1 MFGSTSGTK
10 LETHKGRWW
19 MLLGVWLLYLSFGL
33 NIAAL
38 APLVPVIESDL
49 GLSHSAMGRVLGAW
63 QFVFILAAIPCGILL
78 DQLGPRRAMLGG
90 ALLMAI
96 SAFWRS
102 VATDEISLLLAV
114 GIFGLGGP
122 IISTGA
128 PKVVSAWFES
138 RQRGLAM
145 GIYVT
150 GPGIG
155 AIVGLLLTNAVLLP
169 ALDNDWR
176 QVLRLWGGFTLAAAF
191 AWFVISARLA
201 LVPSQLPK
209 FSVADLGLL
218 TLLRHPVVRL
228 LLLMSI
234 GVFAINHGIGNWLPE
249 LLRASGRTITE
260 ASHLAALMVLV
271 SVVSALTIPR
281 LATRQNRLIVLLL
294 LCLSS
299 VCATVLLRI
308 PTGIPLFAGLVFQGI
323 ATGSMMTIM
332 ILILVET
339 PEIGERRAGTASG
352 LYFSTAEIGG
362 VGGPVML
369 GVVYDATGG
378 FATGLTVLCSIGFA
392 IACCVLA
399 LRYFIGKTTTD
410 STGEA

>member
-1 MFGSTSGTK
+1 VSDPINGAKPESYN
-10 LETHKGRWW
+10 GRWW

-49 GLSHSAMGRVLGAW
+49 GMSHSAMGRVLGAW
-63 QFVFILAAIPCGILL
+63 QFVFILSAIPCGILL
-78 DQLGPRRAMLGG
+78 DRLGARWAMLGG
-90 ALLMAI
+90 ALLMAV

-102 VATDEISLLLAV
+102 IATDEISLLLAV
-114 GIFGLGGP
+114 AVFGLGGP

-176 QVLRLWGGFTLAAAF
+176 QVLRLWGFFTLITAL
-191 AWFVISARLA
+191 AWFVISCRLTMA
-201 LVPSQLPK
+201 PSHLRKLQTI
-209 FSVADLGLL
+209 DLGLL
-218 TLLRHPVVRL
+218 PLLRHPVVRL

-249 LLRASGRTITE
+249 LLRASGRTISQ

-271 SVVSALTIPR
+271 SVISALTIPR
-281 LATRQNRLIVLLL
+281 LATGQYRLIILFM

-299 VCATVLLRI
+299 VCAMVLLRV
-308 PTGIPLFAGLVFQGI
+308 PTGMPLFAGLVFQGI
-323 ATGSMMTIM
+323 ATGSIMTIM
-332 ILILVET
+332 MLILVET
-339 PEIGERRAGTASG
+339 PGIGERRAGTAGG

-378 FATGLTVLCSIGFA
+378 FATGLTVLCCIGLVL
-392 IACCVLA
+392 ACCVWA
-399 LRYFIGKTTTD
+399 LRYFVRKTTTE
-410 STGEA
+410 SAGVG

>member
-1 MFGSTSGTK
+1 VSDSNSGTK
-10 LETHKGRWW
+10 PESYNGRWW

-49 GLSHSAMGRVLGAW
+49 GMSHSAMGRVLGAW
-63 QFVFILAAIPCGILL
+63 QFVFILSAIPCGILL
-78 DQLGPRRAMLGG
+78 DRLGARWAMLGG
-90 ALLMAI
+90 ALLMAV

-102 VATDEISLLLAV
+102 IATDEISLLLAV
-114 GIFGLGGP
+114 AVFGLGGP

-176 QVLRLWGGFTLAAAF
+176 QVLRLWGFFTLITAL
-191 AWFVISARLA
+191 AWFVISCRLTMA
-201 LVPSQLPK
+201 PSHLRKLQTI
-209 FSVADLGLL
+209 DLGLL
-218 TLLRHPVVRL
+218 PLLRHPVVRL

-249 LLRASGRTITE
+249 LLRASGRTIAQ

-271 SVVSALTIPR
+271 SVISALTIPR
-281 LATRQNRLIVLLL
+281 LATGQYRLIILFM

-299 VCATVLLRI
+299 VCAMVLLRV
-308 PTGIPLFAGLVFQGI
+308 PTGMPLFAGLVFQGI
-323 ATGSMMTIM
+323 ATGSIMTIM
-332 ILILVET
+332 MLILVET
-339 PEIGERRAGTASG
+339 PGIGERRAGTAGG

-378 FATGLTVLCSIGFA
+378 FATGLTVLCCIGLVL
-392 IACCVLA
+392 ACCVWA
-399 LRYFIGKTTTD
+399 LRYFVGKTTTE
-410 STGEA
+410 SAGVG

>member
-1 MFGSTSGTK
+1 
-10 LETHKGRWW
+10 

-49 GLSHSAMGRVLGAW
+49 GMSHSAMGRVLGAW
-63 QFVFILAAIPCGILL
+63 QFVFILSAIPCGILL
-78 DQLGPRRAMLGG
+78 DRLGARWAMLGG
-90 ALLMAI
+90 ALLMAV

-102 VATDEISLLLAV
+102 IATDEISLLLAV
-114 GIFGLGGP
+114 AVFGLGGP

-176 QVLRLWGGFTLAAAF
+176 QVLRLWGFFTLITAL
-191 AWFVISARLA
+191 AWFVISCRLTMA
-201 LVPSQLPK
+201 PSHLRKLQTI
-209 FSVADLGLL
+209 DLGLL
-218 TLLRHPVVRL
+218 PLLRHPVVRL

-249 LLRASGRTITE
+249 LLRASGRTIAQ

-271 SVVSALTIPR
+271 SVISALTIPR
-281 LATRQNRLIVLLL
+281 LATGQYRLIILFM

-299 VCATVLLRI
+299 VCAMVLLRV
-308 PTGIPLFAGLVFQGI
+308 PTGMPLFAGLVFQGI
-323 ATGSMMTIM
+323 ATGSIMTIM
-332 ILILVET
+332 MLILVET
-339 PEIGERRAGTASG
+339 PGIGERRAGTAGG

-378 FATGLTVLCSIGFA
+378 FATGLTVLCCIGLVL
-392 IACCVLA
+392 ACCVWA
-399 LRYFIGKTTTD
+399 LRYFVGKTTTE
-410 STGEA
+410 SAGVG

>member
-1 MFGSTSGTK
+1 
-10 LETHKGRWW
+10 

-49 GLSHSAMGRVLGAW
+49 GMSHSAMGRVLGAW
-63 QFVFILAAIPCGILL
+63 QFVFILSAIPCGILL
-78 DQLGPRRAMLGG
+78 DRLGARWAMLGG
-90 ALLMAI
+90 ALLMAV

-102 VATDEISLLLAV
+102 IATDEISLLFAV
-114 GIFGLGGP
+114 GVFGLGGP

-176 QVLRLWGGFTLAAAF
+176 QVLRLWGFFTLITAL
-191 AWFVISARLA
+191 AWFVISCRLTMA
-201 LVPSQLPK
+201 PSHLRKLQTI
-209 FSVADLGLL
+209 DLGLL
-218 TLLRHPVVRL
+218 PLLRHPVVRL

-249 LLRASGRTITE
+249 LLRASGRTIAQ

-271 SVVSALTIPR
+271 SVISALTIPR
-281 LATRQNRLIVLLL
+281 LATGQYRLIILFM

-299 VCATVLLRI
+299 VCAMVLLRV
-308 PTGIPLFAGLVFQGI
+308 PTGMPLFAGLVFQGI

-332 ILILVET
+332 MLILVET
-339 PEIGERRAGTASG
+339 PGIGERRAGTAGG

-378 FATGLTVLCSIGFA
+378 FATGLTVLCCIGLVL
-392 IACCVLA
+392 ACCVWA
-399 LRYFIGKTTTD
+399 LRYFVGKTTTE
-410 STGEA
+410 SAGVG

>member
-1 MFGSTSGTK
+1 MSDPISGAK
-10 LETHKGRWW
+10 PESYNGRWW

-49 GLSHSAMGRVLGAW
+49 GMSHSAMGRVLGAW
-63 QFVFILAAIPCGILL
+63 QFVFILSAIPCGILL
-78 DQLGPRRAMLGG
+78 DRLGARWAMLGG
-90 ALLMAI
+90 ALLMAV

-102 VATDEISLLLAV
+102 IATDEISLLLAV
-114 GIFGLGGP
+114 AVFGLGGP

-176 QVLRLWGGFTLAAAF
+176 QVLRLWGFFTLITAL
-191 AWFVISARLA
+191 AWFVISCRLTMA
-201 LVPSQLPK
+201 PSHLRKLQTI
-209 FSVADLGLL
+209 DLGLL
-218 TLLRHPVVRL
+218 PLLRHPVVRL

-249 LLRASGRTITE
+249 LLRASGRTIAQ

-271 SVVSALTIPR
+271 SVISALTIPR
-281 LATRQNRLIVLLL
+281 LATGQYRLIILFM

-299 VCATVLLRI
+299 VCAMVLLRV
-308 PTGIPLFAGLVFQGI
+308 PTGMPLFAGLVFQGI
-323 ATGSMMTIM
+323 ATGSIMTIM
-332 ILILVET
+332 MLILVET
-339 PEIGERRAGTASG
+339 PGIGERRAGTAGG

-378 FATGLTVLCSIGFA
+378 FATGLTVLCCIGLVL
-392 IACCVLA
+392 ACCVWA
-399 LRYFIGKTTTD
+399 LRYFVGKTTTE
-410 STGEA
+410 SAGVG

>member
-1 MFGSTSGTK
+1 
-10 LETHKGRWW
+10 

-49 GLSHSAMGRVLGAW
+49 GMSHSAMGRVLGAW
-63 QFVFILAAIPCGILL
+63 QFVFILSAIPCGILL
-78 DQLGPRRAMLGG
+78 DRLGPRWAMLGG
-90 ALLMAI
+90 ALLMAV

-102 VATDEISLLLAV
+102 IATDEISLLLAV
-114 GIFGLGGP
+114 GVFGLGGP

-176 QVLRLWGGFTLAAAF
+176 QVLRLWGCFTLAAAVV
-191 AWFVISARLA
+191 WSVISARLIVA
-201 LVPSQLPK
+201 PSHLRK
-209 FSVADLGLL
+209 FPTTDLGLL
-218 TLLRHPVVRL
+218 PLLRHPVVRL

-249 LLRASGRTITE
+249 LLRASGRTITQ

-271 SVVSALTIPR
+271 SVLSALTIPR
-281 LATRQNRLIVLLL
+281 LATRQYRLIVLFM

-299 VCATVLLRI
+299 VCATALLRV
-308 PTGIPLFAGLVFQGI
+308 PTGIPLFAGLIFQGI

-332 ILILVET
+332 MLILVET
-339 PEIGERRAGTASG
+339 PGIGERRAGTAGG

-378 FATGLTVLCSIGFA
+378 FATGLAVLCFIGLA
-392 IACCVLA
+392 LACCVWV
-399 LRYFIGKTTTD
+399 LRYFIERP
-410 STGEA
+410 STIQTGPR

>member
-1 MFGSTSGTK
+1 VSDPISGAK
-10 LETHKGRWW
+10 PESYNGRWW

-49 GLSHSAMGRVLGAW
+49 GMSHSAMGRVLGAW
-63 QFVFILAAIPCGILL
+63 QFVFILSAIPCGILL
-78 DQLGPRRAMLGG
+78 DRLGARWAMLGG
-90 ALLMAI
+90 ALLMAV

-102 VATDEISLLLAV
+102 IATDEISLLLAV
-114 GIFGLGGP
+114 AVFGLGGP

-176 QVLRLWGGFTLAAAF
+176 QVLRLWGFFTLITAL
-191 AWFVISARLA
+191 AWFVISCRLTMA
-201 LVPSQLPK
+201 PSHLRKLQTI
-209 FSVADLGLL
+209 DLGLL
-218 TLLRHPVVRL
+218 PLLRHPVVRL

-249 LLRASGRTITE
+249 LLRASGRTIAQ

-271 SVVSALTIPR
+271 SVISALTIPR
-281 LATRQNRLIVLLL
+281 LATGQYRLIILFM

-299 VCATVLLRI
+299 VCAMVLLRV
-308 PTGIPLFAGLVFQGI
+308 PTGMPLFAGLVFQGI
-323 ATGSMMTIM
+323 ATGSIMTIM
-332 ILILVET
+332 MLILVET
-339 PEIGERRAGTASG
+339 PGIGERRAGTAGG

-378 FATGLTVLCSIGFA
+378 FATGLTVLCCIGLVL
-392 IACCVLA
+392 ACCVWA
-399 LRYFIGKTTTD
+399 LRYFVGKTTTE
-410 STGEA
+410 SAGVG

>member
-1 MFGSTSGTK
+1 
-10 LETHKGRWW
+10 
-19 MLLGVWLLYLSFGL
+19 MLLGVWLLYVSFGL

-49 GLSHSAMGRVLGAW
+49 GMSHSAMGRVLGAW
-63 QFVFILAAIPCGILL
+63 QFVFILSAIPCGILL
-78 DQLGPRRAMLGG
+78 DRLGPRWAMLGG
-90 ALLMAI
+90 ALLMAV

-102 VATDEISLLLAV
+102 IATDGISLLFAV
-114 GIFGLGGP
+114 AVCGLGGV

-128 PKVVSAWFES
+128 PKIVSAWFES

-150 GPGIG
+150 GTGIG

-176 QVLRLWGGFTLAAAF
+176 QVLRLWGCFTLAAALV
-191 AWFVISARLA
+191 WSVISARLTLA
-201 LVPSQLPK
+201 PSDLRK
-209 FSVADLGLL
+209 FHTTDLGLL
-218 TLLRHPVVRL
+218 PLLRQPVVRL

-234 GVFAINHGIGNWLPE
+234 GVFTINHGIGNRLPE
-249 LLRASGRTITE
+249 LLRASGRTITQ

-271 SVVSALTIPR
+271 SILSALTIPR
-281 LATRQNRLIVLLL
+281 LATRQYRLIVLFM

-299 VCATVLLRI
+299 VCATVLLRV
-308 PTGIPLFAGLVFQGI
+308 PTGIPLFAGLILQGI

-332 ILILVET
+332 MLILLET
-339 PEIGERRAGTASG
+339 PGIGERRAGTAGG

-362 VGGPVML
+362 GG
-369 GVVYDATGG
+369 
-378 FATGLTVLCSIGFA
+378 
-392 IACCVLA
+392 
-399 LRYFIGKTTTD
+399 
-410 STGEA
+410 

>member
-1 MFGSTSGTK
+1 MSDPISGTK
-10 LETHKGRWW
+10 PESYNGRWW

-49 GLSHSAMGRVLGAW
+49 GMSHSAMGRVLGAW
-63 QFVFILAAIPCGILL
+63 QFVFILSAIPCGILL
-78 DQLGPRRAMLGG
+78 DRLGARWAMLGG
-90 ALLMAI
+90 ALLMAV

-102 VATDEISLLLAV
+102 IATDEISLLFAV
-114 GIFGLGGP
+114 AVFGLGGP

-176 QVLRLWGGFTLAAAF
+176 QVLRLWGFFTLITAL
-191 AWFVISARLA
+191 AWFVISCRLTMA
-201 LVPSQLPK
+201 PSHLRKLQTI
-209 FSVADLGLL
+209 DLGLL
-218 TLLRHPVVRL
+218 PLLRHPVVRL

-249 LLRASGRTITE
+249 LLRASGRTIAQ

-271 SVVSALTIPR
+271 SVISALTIPR
-281 LATRQNRLIVLLL
+281 LATGQYRLIILFM

-299 VCATVLLRI
+299 VCAMVLLRV
-308 PTGIPLFAGLVFQGI
+308 PTGMPLFAGLVFQGI

-332 ILILVET
+332 MLILVET
-339 PEIGERRAGTASG
+339 PGIGERRAGTAGG

-378 FATGLTVLCSIGFA
+378 FATGLTVLCCIGLVL
-392 IACCVLA
+392 ACCVWA
-399 LRYFIGKTTTD
+399 LRYFVGKTTTE
-410 STGEA
+410 SAGVG

>member
-1 MFGSTSGTK
+1 MSDPISGTK
-10 LETHKGRWW
+10 PESYNGRWW

-49 GLSHSAMGRVLGAW
+49 GMSHSAMGRVLGAW
-63 QFVFILAAIPCGILL
+63 QFVFILSAIPCGILL
-78 DQLGPRRAMLGG
+78 DRLGARWAMLGG
-90 ALLMAI
+90 ALLMAV

-102 VATDEISLLLAV
+102 IATDEISLLLAV
-114 GIFGLGGP
+114 AVFGLGGP

-176 QVLRLWGGFTLAAAF
+176 QVLRLWGFFTLITAL
-191 AWFVISARLA
+191 AWFVISCRLTMA
-201 LVPSQLPK
+201 PSHLRKLQTI
-209 FSVADLGLL
+209 DLGLL
-218 TLLRHPVVRL
+218 PLLRHPVVRL

-249 LLRASGRTITE
+249 LLRASGRTITQ

-271 SVVSALTIPR
+271 SVISALTIPR
-281 LATRQNRLIVLLL
+281 LATGQYRLIILFM

-299 VCATVLLRI
+299 VCAMVLLRV
-308 PTGIPLFAGLVFQGI
+308 PTGMPLFAGLVFQGI

-332 ILILVET
+332 MLILVET
-339 PEIGERRAGTASG
+339 PGIGERRAGTAGG

-378 FATGLTVLCSIGFA
+378 FATGLTVLCCIGLVL
-392 IACCVLA
+392 ACCVWA
-399 LRYFIGKTTTD
+399 LRYFVGKTTTE
-410 STGEA
+410 SAGVG

>member
-1 MFGSTSGTK
+1 MSDSNSGTK
-10 LETHKGRWW
+10 PESYNGRWW

-49 GLSHSAMGRVLGAW
+49 GMSHSAMGRVLGAW
-63 QFVFILAAIPCGILL
+63 QFVFILSAIPCGILL
-78 DQLGPRRAMLGG
+78 DRLGARWAMLGG
-90 ALLMAI
+90 ALLMAV

-102 VATDEISLLLAV
+102 IATDEISLLLAV
-114 GIFGLGGP
+114 AVFGLGGP

-176 QVLRLWGGFTLAAAF
+176 QVLRLWGFFTLITAL
-191 AWFVISARLA
+191 AWFVISCRLTMA
-201 LVPSQLPK
+201 PSHLRKLQTI
-209 FSVADLGLL
+209 DLGLL
-218 TLLRHPVVRL
+218 PLLRHPVVRL

-249 LLRASGRTITE
+249 LLRASGRTITQ

-271 SVVSALTIPR
+271 SVISALTIPR
-281 LATRQNRLIVLLL
+281 LATGQYRLIILFM

-299 VCATVLLRI
+299 VCAMVLLRV
-308 PTGIPLFAGLVFQGI
+308 PTGMPLFAGLVFQGI
-323 ATGSMMTIM
+323 ATGSIMTIM
-332 ILILVET
+332 MLILVET
-339 PEIGERRAGTASG
+339 PGIGERRAGTAGG

-378 FATGLTVLCSIGFA
+378 FATGLTILCCIGLVL
-392 IACCVLA
+392 ACCVWA
-399 LRYFIGKTTTD
+399 LRYFVGKTTTE
-410 STGEA
+410 SAGVG

>member
-1 MFGSTSGTK
+1 
-10 LETHKGRWW
+10 
-19 MLLGVWLLYLSFGL
+19 
-33 NIAAL
+33 
-38 APLVPVIESDL
+38 
-49 GLSHSAMGRVLGAW
+49 
-63 QFVFILAAIPCGILL
+63 
-78 DQLGPRRAMLGG
+78 MLGG
-90 ALLMAI
+90 ALLMAV

-102 VATDEISLLLAV
+102 IANDEISLLLAV
-114 GIFGLGGP
+114 GVFGLGGP

-176 QVLRLWGGFTLAAAF
+176 QVLRLWGCFTLAAAVV
-191 AWFVISARLA
+191 WSVISAKLIVA
-201 LVPSQLPK
+201 PSHLRK
-209 FSVADLGLL
+209 FPTTDLGLL
-218 TLLRHPVVRL
+218 PLLRHPVVRL

-249 LLRASGRTITE
+249 LLRASGRTITQ

-271 SVVSALTIPR
+271 SVLSALTIPR
-281 LATRQNRLIVLLL
+281 LATRQYRLIVLFM

-299 VCATVLLRI
+299 VCATALLRV
-308 PTGIPLFAGLVFQGI
+308 PTGIPLLAGLIFQGI

-332 ILILVET
+332 MLILVET
-339 PEIGERRAGTASG
+339 PGIGERRAGTAGG

-378 FATGLTVLCSIGFA
+378 FAAGLAVLCFIGLA
-392 IACCVLA
+392 LACCVWV
-399 LRYFIGKTTTD
+399 LRYFVGRPSTVTTG
-410 STGEA
+410 SR

>member
-1 MFGSTSGTK
+1 
-10 LETHKGRWW
+10 

-49 GLSHSAMGRVLGAW
+49 GMSHSAMGRVLGAW
-63 QFVFILAAIPCGILL
+63 QFVFILSAIPCGILL
-78 DQLGPRRAMLGG
+78 DRLGPRWAMLGG
-90 ALLMAI
+90 ALLMAV

-102 VATDEISLLLAV
+102 IANDEISLLLAV
-114 GIFGLGGP
+114 GVFGLGGP

-176 QVLRLWGGFTLAAAF
+176 QVLRLWGFFTLITAL
-191 AWFVISARLA
+191 AWFVISCRLTMA
-201 LVPSQLPK
+201 PSHLRKLQTI
-209 FSVADLGLL
+209 DLGLL
-218 TLLRHPVVRL
+218 PLLRHPVVRL

-249 LLRASGRTITE
+249 LLRASGRTIAQ

-271 SVVSALTIPR
+271 SVISALTIPR
-281 LATRQNRLIVLLL
+281 LATGQYRLIILFM

-299 VCATVLLRI
+299 VCAMVLLRV
-308 PTGIPLFAGLVFQGI
+308 PTGMPLFAGLVFQGI
-323 ATGSMMTIM
+323 ATGSIMTIM
-332 ILILVET
+332 MLILVET
-339 PEIGERRAGTASG
+339 PGIGERRAGTAGG

-378 FATGLTVLCSIGFA
+378 FATGLTVLCCIGLVL
-392 IACCVLA
+392 ACCVWA
-399 LRYFIGKTTTD
+399 LRYFVGKTTTE
-410 STGEA
+410 SAGVG

>member
-1 MFGSTSGTK
+1 MSGPTSGTK
-10 LETHKGRWW
+10 PEAHKGRWW

-49 GLSHSAMGRVLGAW
+49 GMSHSAMGRVLGAW

-78 DQLGPRRAMLGG
+78 DRLGPRRAMLGG

-201 LVPSQLPK
+201 LAPSYLPK

-218 TLLRHPVVRL
+218 TLLSHPVVRL

-281 LATRQNRLIVLLL
+281 LATRQYRLIVLLL

-299 VCATVLLRI
+299 VCATALLRI

-323 ATGSMMTIM
+323 ATGSIMTIM
-332 ILILVET
+332 MLILVET

-378 FATGLTVLCSIGFA
+378 FATGLTVLCCIGLVL
-392 IACCVLA
+392 ACCVLV
-399 LRYFIGKTTTD
+399 LRYFIGQTTTD
-410 STGEA
+410 STGVV

>member
-1 MFGSTSGTK
+1 MSDPISGTK
-10 LETHKGRWW
+10 PESYNGRWW

-49 GLSHSAMGRVLGAW
+49 GMNHSAMGRVLGAW
-63 QFVFILAAIPCGILL
+63 QFVFILSAIPCGILL
-78 DQLGPRRAMLGG
+78 DRLGARWAMLGG
-90 ALLMAI
+90 ALLMAV

-102 VATDEISLLLAV
+102 IATDEISLLLAV
-114 GIFGLGGP
+114 AVFGLGGP

-176 QVLRLWGGFTLAAAF
+176 QVLRLWGFFTLITAL
-191 AWFVISARLA
+191 AWFVISCRLTMA
-201 LVPSQLPK
+201 PSHLRKLQTI
-209 FSVADLGLL
+209 DLGLL
-218 TLLRHPVVRL
+218 PLLRHPVVRL

-249 LLRASGRTITE
+249 LLRASGRTIAQ

-271 SVVSALTIPR
+271 SVISALTIPR
-281 LATRQNRLIVLLL
+281 LATGQYRLIILFM

-299 VCATVLLRI
+299 VCAMVLLRV
-308 PTGIPLFAGLVFQGI
+308 PTGMPLFAGLVFQGI
-323 ATGSMMTIM
+323 ATGSIMTIM
-332 ILILVET
+332 MLILVET
-339 PEIGERRAGTASG
+339 PGIGERRAGTAGG

-378 FATGLTVLCSIGFA
+378 FATGLTVLCCIGLVL
-392 IACCVLA
+392 ACCVWA
-399 LRYFIGKTTTD
+399 LRYFVRKTTTE
-410 STGEA
+410 SAGVG

>member
-1 MFGSTSGTK
+1 MSDPIIGTK
-10 LETHKGRWW
+10 PESYNGRWW

-49 GLSHSAMGRVLGAW
+49 GMSHSAMGRVLGAW
-63 QFVFILAAIPCGILL
+63 QFVFILSAIPCGILL
-78 DQLGPRRAMLGG
+78 DRLGARWAMLGG
-90 ALLMAI
+90 ALLMAV

-102 VATDEISLLLAV
+102 IATDEISLLLAV
-114 GIFGLGGP
+114 AVFGLGGP

-176 QVLRLWGGFTLAAAF
+176 QVLRLWGFFTLITAL
-191 AWFVISARLA
+191 AWFVISCRLTMA
-201 LVPSQLPK
+201 PSHLRKLQTI
-209 FSVADLGLL
+209 DLGLL
-218 TLLRHPVVRL
+218 PLLRHPVVRL

-249 LLRASGRTITE
+249 LLRASGRTISQ

-271 SVVSALTIPR
+271 SVISALTIPR
-281 LATRQNRLIVLLL
+281 LATGQYRLIILFM

-299 VCATVLLRI
+299 VCAMVLLRV
-308 PTGIPLFAGLVFQGI
+308 PTGMPLFAGLVFQGI
-323 ATGSMMTIM
+323 ATGSIMTIM
-332 ILILVET
+332 MLILVET
-339 PEIGERRAGTASG
+339 PGIGERRAGTAGG

-378 FATGLTVLCSIGFA
+378 FATGLTVLCCIGLVL
-392 IACCVLA
+392 ACCVWA
-399 LRYFIGKTTTD
+399 LRYFVGKTTTE
-410 STGEA
+410 SAGVG

>member
-1 MFGSTSGTK
+1 
-10 LETHKGRWW
+10 

-49 GLSHSAMGRVLGAW
+49 GMSHSAMGRVLGAW
-63 QFVFILAAIPCGILL
+63 QFVFILSAIPCGILL
-78 DQLGPRRAMLGG
+78 DRLGPRWAMLGG
-90 ALLMAI
+90 ALLMAV

-102 VATDEISLLLAV
+102 IATDEISLLLAV
-114 GIFGLGGP
+114 AVFGLGGP

-176 QVLRLWGGFTLAAAF
+176 QVLRLWGFFTLITAL
-191 AWFVISARLA
+191 AWFVISCRLTMA
-201 LVPSQLPK
+201 PSHLRKLQTI
-209 FSVADLGLL
+209 DLGLL
-218 TLLRHPVVRL
+218 PLLRHPVVRL

-249 LLRASGRTITE
+249 LLRASGRTIAQ

-271 SVVSALTIPR
+271 SVISALTIPR
-281 LATRQNRLIVLLL
+281 LATGQYRLIILFM

-299 VCATVLLRI
+299 VCAMVLLRV
-308 PTGIPLFAGLVFQGI
+308 PTGMPLFAGLVFQGI

-332 ILILVET
+332 MLILVET
-339 PEIGERRAGTASG
+339 PGIGERRAGTAGG

-378 FATGLTVLCSIGFA
+378 FATGLTVLCCIGLVL
-392 IACCVLA
+392 ACCVWA
-399 LRYFIGKTTTD
+399 LRYFVGKTTTE
-410 STGEA
+410 SAGVG

>member
-1 MFGSTSGTK
+1 
-10 LETHKGRWW
+10 

-49 GLSHSAMGRVLGAW
+49 GMSHSAMGRVLGAW
-63 QFVFILAAIPCGILL
+63 QFVFILSAIPCGILL
-78 DQLGPRRAMLGG
+78 DRLGARWAMLGG
-90 ALLMAI
+90 ALLMAV

-102 VATDEISLLLAV
+102 IATDEISLLLAV
-114 GIFGLGGP
+114 AVFGLGGP

-176 QVLRLWGGFTLAAAF
+176 QVLRLWGFFTLITAL
-191 AWFVISARLA
+191 AWFVISCRLTMA
-201 LVPSQLPK
+201 PSHLRKLQTI
-209 FSVADLGLL
+209 DLGLL
-218 TLLRHPVVRL
+218 PLLRHPVVRL

-249 LLRASGRTITE
+249 LLRASGRTIAQ

-271 SVVSALTIPR
+271 SVISALTIPR
-281 LATRQNRLIVLLL
+281 LATGQYRLIILFM

-299 VCATVLLRI
+299 VCAMVLLRV
-308 PTGIPLFAGLVFQGI
+308 PTGMPLFAGLVFQGI

-332 ILILVET
+332 MLILVET
-339 PEIGERRAGTASG
+339 PGIGERRAGTAGG

-378 FATGLTVLCSIGFA
+378 FATGLTVLCCIGLVL
-392 IACCVLA
+392 ACCVWA
-399 LRYFIGKTTTD
+399 LRYFVGKTTTE
-410 STGEA
+410 SAGVG

>member
-10 LETHKGRWW
+10 PETHKGRWW

-299 VCATVLLRI
+299 VCATALLQI

-378 FATGLTVLCSIGFA
+378 FATGLTVLCCIGLA
-392 IACCVLA
+392 LACCVLT

-410 STGEA
+410 STGVV

>member
-1 MFGSTSGTK
+1 MSDSNSGTK
-10 LETHKGRWW
+10 PESYNGRWW

-49 GLSHSAMGRVLGAW
+49 GMSHSAMGRVLGAW
-63 QFVFILAAIPCGILL
+63 QFVFILSAIPCGILL
-78 DQLGPRRAMLGG
+78 DRLGARWAMLGG
-90 ALLMAI
+90 ALLMAV

-102 VATDEISLLLAV
+102 IATDEISLLLAV
-114 GIFGLGGP
+114 AVFGLGGP

-176 QVLRLWGGFTLAAAF
+176 QVLRLWGFFTLITAL
-191 AWFVISARLA
+191 AWFVISCRLTMA
-201 LVPSQLPK
+201 PSHLRKLQTI
-209 FSVADLGLL
+209 DLGLL
-218 TLLRHPVVRL
+218 PLLRHPVVRL

-249 LLRASGRTITE
+249 LLRASGRTIAQ

-271 SVVSALTIPR
+271 SVISALTIPR
-281 LATRQNRLIVLLL
+281 LATGQYRLIILFM

-299 VCATVLLRI
+299 VCAMVLLRV
-308 PTGIPLFAGLVFQGI
+308 PTGMPLFAGLVFQGI
-323 ATGSMMTIM
+323 ATGSIMTIM
-332 ILILVET
+332 MLILVET
-339 PEIGERRAGTASG
+339 PGIGERRAGTAGG

-378 FATGLTVLCSIGFA
+378 FATGLTVLCCIGLVL
-392 IACCVLA
+392 ACCVWA
-399 LRYFIGKTTTD
+399 LRYFVGKTTTE
-410 STGEA
+410 SAGVG

>member
-1 MFGSTSGTK
+1 
-10 LETHKGRWW
+10 

-49 GLSHSAMGRVLGAW
+49 GMSHSAMGRVLGAW
-63 QFVFILAAIPCGILL
+63 QFVFILSAIPCGILL
-78 DQLGPRRAMLGG
+78 DRLGARWAMLGG
-90 ALLMAI
+90 ALLMAV

-102 VATDEISLLLAV
+102 IATDEISLLLAV
-114 GIFGLGGP
+114 AVFGLGGP

-176 QVLRLWGGFTLAAAF
+176 QVLRLWGFFTLITAL
-191 AWFVISARLA
+191 AWFVISCRLTMA
-201 LVPSQLPK
+201 PSHLRKLQTIDLSLLP
-209 FSVADLGLL
+209 
-218 TLLRHPVVRL
+218 LLRHPVVRL

-249 LLRASGRTITE
+249 LLRASGRTIAQ

-271 SVVSALTIPR
+271 SVISALTIPR
-281 LATRQNRLIVLLL
+281 LATGQYRLIILFM

-299 VCATVLLRI
+299 VCAMVLLRV
-308 PTGIPLFAGLVFQGI
+308 PTGMPLFAGLVFQGI
-323 ATGSMMTIM
+323 ATGSIMTIM
-332 ILILVET
+332 MLILVET
-339 PEIGERRAGTASG
+339 PGIGERRAGTAGG

-378 FATGLTVLCSIGFA
+378 FATGLTVLCCIGLVL
-392 IACCVLA
+392 ACCVWA
-399 LRYFIGKTTTD
+399 LRYFVGKTTTE
-410 STGEA
+410 SAGVG

>member
-1 MFGSTSGTK
+1 
-10 LETHKGRWW
+10 

-33 NIAAL
+33 NMAAL

-49 GLSHSAMGRVLGAW
+49 GMSHSAMGRVLGAW
-63 QFVFILAAIPCGILL
+63 QFVFILSAIPCGILL
-78 DQLGPRRAMLGG
+78 DRLGARWAMLGG
-90 ALLMAI
+90 ALLMAV

-102 VATDEISLLLAV
+102 IATDEISLLLAV
-114 GIFGLGGP
+114 AVFGLGGP

-176 QVLRLWGGFTLAAAF
+176 QVLRLWGFFTLITAL
-191 AWFVISARLA
+191 AWFVISCRLTMA
-201 LVPSQLPK
+201 PSHLRKLQTI
-209 FSVADLGLL
+209 DLGLL
-218 TLLRHPVVRL
+218 PLLRHPVVRL

-249 LLRASGRTITE
+249 LLRASGRTIAQ

-271 SVVSALTIPR
+271 SVISALTIPR
-281 LATRQNRLIVLLL
+281 LATGQYRLIILFM

-299 VCATVLLRI
+299 VCAMVLLRV
-308 PTGIPLFAGLVFQGI
+308 PTGMPLFAGLVFQGI
-323 ATGSMMTIM
+323 ATGSIMTIM
-332 ILILVET
+332 MLILVET
-339 PEIGERRAGTASG
+339 PGIGERRAGTAGG

-378 FATGLTVLCSIGFA
+378 FATGLTVLCCIGLVL
-392 IACCVLA
+392 ACCVWA
-399 LRYFIGKTTTD
+399 LRYFVGKTTTE
-410 STGEA
+410 SAGVG

>member
-1 MFGSTSGTK
+1 VSDPISGAK
-10 LETHKGRWW
+10 PESYNGRWW

-49 GLSHSAMGRVLGAW
+49 GMSHSAMGRVLGAW
-63 QFVFILAAIPCGILL
+63 QFVFILSAIPCGILL
-78 DQLGPRRAMLGG
+78 DRLGARWAMLGG
-90 ALLMAI
+90 ALLMAV

-102 VATDEISLLLAV
+102 IATDEISLLLAV
-114 GIFGLGGP
+114 AVFGLGGP

-176 QVLRLWGGFTLAAAF
+176 QVLRLWGFFTLITAL
-191 AWFVISARLA
+191 AWFVISCRLTMA
-201 LVPSQLPK
+201 PSHLRKLQTI
-209 FSVADLGLL
+209 DLGLL
-218 TLLRHPVVRL
+218 PLLRHPVVRL

-249 LLRASGRTITE
+249 LLRASGRTISQ

-271 SVVSALTIPR
+271 SVISALTIPR
-281 LATRQNRLIVLLL
+281 LATGQYRLIILFM

-299 VCATVLLRI
+299 VCAMVLLRV
-308 PTGIPLFAGLVFQGI
+308 PTGMPLFAGLVFQGI
-323 ATGSMMTIM
+323 ATGSIMTIM
-332 ILILVET
+332 MLILVET
-339 PEIGERRAGTASG
+339 PGIGERRAGTAGG

-378 FATGLTVLCSIGFA
+378 FATGLTVLCCIGLVL
-392 IACCVLA
+392 ACCVWA
-399 LRYFIGKTTTD
+399 LRYFVGKTTTE
-410 STGEA
+410 SAGVG

>member
-1 MFGSTSGTK
+1 MSDPISGAK
-10 LETHKGRWW
+10 PESYNGRWW

-49 GLSHSAMGRVLGAW
+49 GMSHSAMGRVLGAW
-63 QFVFILAAIPCGILL
+63 QFVFILSAIPCGILL
-78 DQLGPRRAMLGG
+78 DRLGARWAMLGG
-90 ALLMAI
+90 ALLMAV

-102 VATDEISLLLAV
+102 IATDEISLLLAV
-114 GIFGLGGP
+114 AVFGLGGP

-176 QVLRLWGGFTLAAAF
+176 QVLRLWGFFTLITAL
-191 AWFVISARLA
+191 AWFVISCRLTMA
-201 LVPSQLPK
+201 PSHLRKLQTI
-209 FSVADLGLL
+209 DLGLL
-218 TLLRHPVVRL
+218 PLLRHPVVRL

-249 LLRASGRTITE
+249 LLRASGRTIAQ

-271 SVVSALTIPR
+271 SVISALTIPR
-281 LATRQNRLIVLLL
+281 LATGQYRLIILFM

-299 VCATVLLRI
+299 VCAMVLLRV
-308 PTGIPLFAGLVFQGI
+308 PTGMPLFAGLVFQGI
-323 ATGSMMTIM
+323 ATGSIMTIM
-332 ILILVET
+332 MLILVET
-339 PEIGERRAGTASG
+339 PGIGERRAGTAGG

-378 FATGLTVLCSIGFA
+378 FATGLTVLCCIGLVL
-392 IACCVLA
+392 ACCVWA
-399 LRYFIGKTTTD
+399 LRYFVGETTTE
-410 STGEA
+410 SAGVG

>member
-1 MFGSTSGTK
+1 VSDPISGAK
-10 LETHKGRWW
+10 PESYNGRWW

-49 GLSHSAMGRVLGAW
+49 GMSHSAMGRVLGAW
-63 QFVFILAAIPCGILL
+63 QFVFILSAIPCGILL
-78 DQLGPRRAMLGG
+78 DRLGARWAMLGG
-90 ALLMAI
+90 ALLMAV

-102 VATDEISLLLAV
+102 IATDEISLLLAV
-114 GIFGLGGP
+114 AVFGLGGP

-176 QVLRLWGGFTLAAAF
+176 QVLRLWGFFTLITAL
-191 AWFVISARLA
+191 AWFVISCRLTMA
-201 LVPSQLPK
+201 PSHLRKLQTI
-209 FSVADLGLL
+209 DLGLL
-218 TLLRHPVVRL
+218 PLLRHPVVRL

-249 LLRASGRTITE
+249 LLRVSGRTISQ

-271 SVVSALTIPR
+271 SVISALTIPR
-281 LATRQNRLIVLLL
+281 LATGQYRLIILFM

-299 VCATVLLRI
+299 VCAMVLLRV
-308 PTGIPLFAGLVFQGI
+308 PTGMPLFAGLVFQGI
-323 ATGSMMTIM
+323 ATGSIMTIM
-332 ILILVET
+332 MLILVET
-339 PEIGERRAGTASG
+339 PGIGERRAGTAGG

-378 FATGLTVLCSIGFA
+378 FATGLTVLCCIGLVL
-392 IACCVLA
+392 ACCVWA
-399 LRYFIGKTTTD
+399 LRYFVGKTTTE
-410 STGEA
+410 SAGVG

>member
-1 MFGSTSGTK
+1 
-10 LETHKGRWW
+10 

-49 GLSHSAMGRVLGAW
+49 GMSHSAMGRVLGAW
-63 QFVFILAAIPCGILL
+63 QFVFILSAIPCGILL
-78 DQLGPRRAMLGG
+78 DRLGARWAMLGG
-90 ALLMAI
+90 ALLMAV

-102 VATDEISLLLAV
+102 IATDEISLLLAV
-114 GIFGLGGP
+114 AVFGLGGP

-176 QVLRLWGGFTLAAAF
+176 QVLRLWGFFTLITAL
-191 AWFVISARLA
+191 AWFVISCRLTMA
-201 LVPSQLPK
+201 PSHLRKLQTI
-209 FSVADLGLL
+209 DLGLL
-218 TLLRHPVVRL
+218 PLLRHPVVRL

-249 LLRASGRTITE
+249 LLRASGRTISQ

-271 SVVSALTIPR
+271 SVISALTIPR
-281 LATRQNRLIVLLL
+281 LATGQYRLIILFM

-299 VCATVLLRI
+299 VCAMVLLRV
-308 PTGIPLFAGLVFQGI
+308 PTGMPLFAGLVFQGI
-323 ATGSMMTIM
+323 ATGSIMTIM
-332 ILILVET
+332 MLILVET
-339 PEIGERRAGTASG
+339 PGIGERRAGTAGG

-378 FATGLTVLCSIGFA
+378 FATGLTVLCCIGLVL
-392 IACCVLA
+392 ACCVWA
-399 LRYFIGKTTTD
+399 LRYFVGKTTTE
-410 STGEA
+410 SAGVG

>member
-1 MFGSTSGTK
+1 MSDPISGAK
-10 LETHKGRWW
+10 PESYNGRWW

-49 GLSHSAMGRVLGAW
+49 GMSHSAMGRVLGAW
-63 QFVFILAAIPCGILL
+63 QFVFILSAIPCGILL
-78 DQLGPRRAMLGG
+78 DRLGARWAMLGG
-90 ALLMAI
+90 ALLMAV

-102 VATDEISLLLAV
+102 IATDEISLLLAV
-114 GIFGLGGP
+114 AVFGLGGP

-176 QVLRLWGGFTLAAAF
+176 QVLRLWGFFTLITAL
-191 AWFVISARLA
+191 AWFVISCRLTMA
-201 LVPSQLPK
+201 PSHLRKLQTI
-209 FSVADLGLL
+209 DLGLL
-218 TLLRHPVVRL
+218 PLLRHPVVRL

-249 LLRASGRTITE
+249 LLRASGRTIAQ

-271 SVVSALTIPR
+271 SVISALTIPR
-281 LATRQNRLIVLLL
+281 LATGQYRLIILFM

-299 VCATVLLRI
+299 VCAMVLLRV
-308 PTGIPLFAGLVFQGI
+308 PTGMPLFAGLVFQGI
-323 ATGSMMTIM
+323 ATGSIMTIM
-332 ILILVET
+332 MLILVET
-339 PEIGERRAGTASG
+339 PGIGERRAGTAGG

-378 FATGLTVLCSIGFA
+378 FATGLTVLCCIGLVL
-392 IACCVLA
+392 ACCVWA
-399 LRYFIGKTTTD
+399 LRYFVGGTTTE
-410 STGEA
+410 SAGVG

>member
-1 MFGSTSGTK
+1 MSDPISGAK
-10 LETHKGRWW
+10 PESYNGRWW

-49 GLSHSAMGRVLGAW
+49 GMSHSAMGRVLGAW
-63 QFVFILAAIPCGILL
+63 QFVFILSAIPCGILL
-78 DQLGPRRAMLGG
+78 DRIGPRWAMLGG
-90 ALLMAI
+90 ALLMVV

-102 VATDEISLLLAV
+102 IATDEISLLLAV
-114 GIFGLGGP
+114 AVFGLGGP

-176 QVLRLWGGFTLAAAF
+176 QVLRLWGFFTLITAL
-191 AWFVISARLA
+191 AWFVISCRLTMA
-201 LVPSQLPK
+201 PSHLRKLQTI
-209 FSVADLGLL
+209 DLGLL
-218 TLLRHPVVRL
+218 PLLRHPVVRL

-249 LLRASGRTITE
+249 LLRASGRTIAQ

-271 SVVSALTIPR
+271 SVISALTIPR
-281 LATRQNRLIVLLL
+281 LATGQYRLIILFM

-299 VCATVLLRI
+299 VCAMVLLRV
-308 PTGIPLFAGLVFQGI
+308 PTGMPLFAGLVFQGI

-332 ILILVET
+332 MLILVET
-339 PEIGERRAGTASG
+339 PGIGERRAGTAGG

-378 FATGLTVLCSIGFA
+378 FATGLTVLCCIGLVL
-392 IACCVLA
+392 ACCVWA
-399 LRYFIGKTTTD
+399 LRYFVGKTTTE
-410 STGEA
+410 SAGVG